1 MIECERCYPPHS
13 HPTHKHTHTPPSYLT
28 LPNAYRQT
36 HTIHTPRY
44 STTHTAQQHHPNT
57 PHPLHPHTPDAMVAL
72 GLNVEVVDV
81 TDEKVF
87 NTAVEVIAVDGT
99 LLGHV
104 DNIRTMAKVG
114 APADAHTPL
123 ILQRVR
129 AYFSEHFGMEFPV
142 EEEEGEEE
150 EDTENAPEAQ
160 NIIAA
165 ASTSKAAPL
174 GASNVV
180 PVVEAPPA
188 QKAESVSIPAAPASY
203 SFSLDED
210 F

>member
-1 MIECERCYPPHS
+1 
-13 HPTHKHTHTPPSYLT
+13 
-28 LPNAYRQT
+28 
-36 HTIHTPRY
+36 
-44 STTHTAQQHHPNT
+44 
-57 PHPLHPHTPDAMVAL
+57 MVAL

-81 TDEKVF
+81 TDEMVF
-87 NTAVEVIAVDGT
+87 NTAVEVVAVDGT

-129 AYFSEHFGMEFPV
+129 AYFSEHFGMNFPV
-142 EEEEGEEE
+142 AEEEEEE

-165 ASTSKAAPL
+165 ASTSKASPL

-180 PVVEAPPA
+180 PVAEAPLA
-188 QKAESVSIPAAPASY
+188 QKAELVSVPAAPASY